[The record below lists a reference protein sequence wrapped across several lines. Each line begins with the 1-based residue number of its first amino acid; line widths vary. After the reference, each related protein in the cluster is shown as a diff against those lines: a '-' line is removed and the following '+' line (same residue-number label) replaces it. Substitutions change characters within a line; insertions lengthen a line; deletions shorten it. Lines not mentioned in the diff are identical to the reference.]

1 MKQPALGIVAT
12 VLIMVVSLGFISLF
26 DFPTFSGW
34 VTYIMAAIIPME
46 IMMGVTWGTN
56 QPGFAGSRSQPLK
69 GILLIVVNVV
79 AGAIVGG
86 IYYAV
91 VGGGISPPVPILV
104 LCSIVS
110 VVIMFWLTIMLG
122 GWPFTTLI
130 KNPLS
135 AGLAILAACYIINYI
150 LFLLFFDF
158 SFMQGAPWY
167 QASLDPHGMFN
178 GVNAQVFFV
187 TAVGVLFLM
196 LHFDLWP
203 LTLSGAVMKQPVL
216 GIVWTILALAIG
228 SAAYYIGVNSM
239 GMDPMA
245 FLVAAP
251 VPFIFGTIV
260 VLNMLQGSLYAKF
273 SQPLKGV
280 LSSITAAVVGI
291 LLARLYG
298 ALSATVTGPLKAGP
312 PTTDFE
318 IWLASALLAVTF
330 PFLIF
335 FAEFFKMWPLQKSK

>member
-12 VLIMVVSLGFISLF
+12 VLIMAVSLGFISLF
-26 DFPTFSGW
+26 DYPTFAGW
-34 VTYIMAAIIPME
+34 VTFVMASIIPME
-46 IMMGVTWGTN
+46 VLMGVTWGAN
-56 QPGFAGSRSQPLK
+56 LPGFAASRSQPLK
-69 GILLIVVNVV
+69 GILLVLVNVV
-79 AGAIVGG
+79 VGVVVGG
-86 IYYAV
+86 IYHTV
-91 VGGGISPPVPILV
+91 VGKGISPPVPILV

-110 VVIMFWLTIMLG
+110 VVIMFWLTIMFG

-130 KNPLS
+130 KNPVV
-135 AGLAILAACYIINYI
+135 AGLAILAACYIINYL
-150 LFLLFFDF
+150 LFLVFFDF

-167 QASLDPHGMFN
+167 QANLDPHGMFN

-187 TAVGVLFLM
+187 TAVGVLFLL

-203 LTLSGAVMKQPVL
+203 LSKSPALMKQPVL
-216 GIVWTILALAIG
+216 GLVWTALALVLGA
-228 SAAYYIGVNSM
+228 SAYCTGVNVM

-251 VPFIFGTIV
+251 VPFIFGTII

-273 SQPLKGV
+273 KQPLKGV
-280 LSSITAAVVGI
+280 LNSVTAAVVGV
-291 LLARLYG
+291 LLAKMYG

-318 IWLASALLAVTF
+318 IWIASALLAVTF

-335 FAEFFKMWPLQKSK
+335 FAEFFKMWPLQKAK